1 MQKITHQIHSFDGF
15 ALDLTR
21 GCLLREGV
29 EIKLRPQTFETLK
42 FLVENS
48 GRLISK
54 DELIKAVWPEWNASD
69 NQLARCL
76 SEVRQAL
83 GDDEQHYIKTVPRR
97 GYIFDAQG
105 SEDNTTKTGHVYR
118 EQIEGVKVVIEEEA
132 YEQGESLRARSLS
145 QPDILPAHLHRWRPN
160 PKVFA
165 ITALGVVLLSVVA
178 YFLFSSRPKRVES
191 TAKQP
196 QTIAVLPF
204 KPMNQTS
211 QDEFLELG
219 MADALITKLSNLRQI
234 VVRPTSAVRKYTALE
249 QDPVAAGRE
258 LKVASVL
265 EGSVQRLDDR
275 IRVTVQL
282 VSVED
287 GSPLWAEKF
296 DEKFANIFAVQD
308 SISEK
313 IAERLALKLTGED
326 MRRLTK
332 RYTDNVEA
340 YQLYLKG
347 RYFWEMRT
355 EEAMKKSVEYFEQ
368 AIQIDPNYALAYAGI
383 AHSYTALRARGYVPP
398 LEGAQKMKE
407 AVTKALEMDDNLAEA
422 HTAMGTYKI
431 TEFDWPGAERE
442 FKRAIELDPNYP
454 TAHLWYGFF
463 LEGMGRQD
471 ENIAE
476 RKRALELDPLNFEIN
491 ASLGSAYF
499 HAGQYDKAIEQESKA
514 LELNPNF
521 QAAHQYVGQIYL
533 TKGMYVEAISEFQKA
548 WNKGSLGHAYGVSG
562 RRAEAQKTLAELIE
576 TSKHRYIS
584 PLDIAR
590 IYAGLDEK
598 DQAFQWLEKA
608 YQERVTYLMLLKV
621 DEDFSSLH
629 SDPRFQ
635 NLLQRVGLA
644 P

>member
-1 MQKITHQIHSFDGF
+1 LQKITHQIHSFDGF
-15 ALDLTR
+15 TLDLTR
-21 GCLLREGV
+21 GCLLGEGE
-29 EIKLRPQTFETLK
+29 EIRLRPQAFETLK

-54 DELIKAVWPEWNASD
+54 DELIKAVWPDWNASD

-97 GYIFDAQG
+97 GYIFDAQV
-105 SEDNTTKTGHVYR
+105 SEDNTTKTGHVYT
-118 EQIEGVKVVIEEEA
+118 EQIDGVKVVIEEEA
-132 YEQGESLRARSLS
+132 YEQGESLRARSIR
-145 QPDILPAHLHRWRPN
+145 QPDILPAHLHRWRPG
-160 PKVFA
+160 PKIFT

-178 YFLFSSRPKRVES
+178 YFLFSRPNRVEP
-191 TAKQP
+191 TAKQS

-204 KPMNQTS
+204 KPMNQTG

-234 VVRPTSAVRKYTALE
+234 VVRPTSAVRKYAALE

-287 GSPLWAEKF
+287 GTPLWAEKF

-313 IAERLALKLTGED
+313 IAERLALKLTGEEL
-326 MRRLTK
+326 RRLTK
-332 RYTDNVEA
+332 RYTDNIEA

-355 EEAMKKSVEYFEQ
+355 EEAMKKSVGYFEQ

-383 AHSYTALRARGYVPP
+383 AHSYTALRARGYVAP

-407 AVTKALEMDDNLAEA
+407 AVTKALELDDNLAEA

-476 RKRALELDPLNFEIN
+476 RKRALELDPLNLEIN

-499 HAGQYDKAIEQESKA
+499 YAGQYDKAIEQEGKA
-514 LELNPNF
+514 LELNSNF
-521 QAAHQYVGQIYL
+521 QVAHQYLGRIYM
-533 TKGMYVEAISEFQKA
+533 TKGMYDEAISEFQKSGL
-548 WNKGSLGHAYGVSG
+548 KGSLGHAYAVSG

-576 TSKHRYIS
+576 ASKYRYIS
-584 PLDIAR
+584 PLDIAQ
-590 IYAGLDEK
+590 IYAGLEEK

-608 YQERVTYLMLLKV
+608 YQEHVTSLLFLKV
-621 DEDFSSLH
+621 DKSFSSLH
-629 SDPRFQ
+629 SDARFQ
-635 NLLQRVGLA
+635 NLLQRVGFA